1 MTQARKVALVTGAG
15 SGIGRAVAVTL
26 LNNGFDT
33 VLAGRRLDA
42 LEATAK
48 LASGTGT
55 ESLAVAT
62 DVGDPL
68 AVDALFAKLSER
80 FGRLDVLF
88 NNAGTGAPPVP
99 LEDLSYAQWKAV
111 VDANLTGAFLCTQGA
126 FRLMKAQDPRG
137 GRIINNGSIS
147 AHAPRPNSAPYTAT
161 KHAITGLTKS
171 SSLDGRKYDIAVGQ
185 IDIGNALTDLAR
197 RMTQGVPQA
206 HGAIAVEPVM
216 DVQHVANAVL
226 HMASLPLDVNVFSM
240 TVMATKMPFVG
251 RG

>member
-48 LASGTGT
+48 LAAGAGT
-55 ESLAVAT
+55 ESLTVAT

-68 AVDALFAKLSER
+68 AVDALFAKLGER

-185 IDIGNALTDLAR
+185 IDIGNALTELAA
-197 RMTQGVPQA
+197 RMAQGVPQA
-206 HGAIAVEPVM
+206 HGAIAVEPLM

-226 HMASLPLDVNVFSM
+226 HMASLPLDANVLFM

>member
-1 MTQARKVALVTGAG
+1 MGDSRKVALVTGAG

-26 LNNGFDT
+26 LKNGYDT

-48 LASGTGT
+48 LAAGANG
-55 ESLAVAT
+55 ESLVVAT
-62 DVGDPL
+62 DVGDP
-68 AVDALFAKLSER
+68 ASVDTLFGKIQQR

-99 LEDLSYAQWKAV
+99 LEDLTYAQWKAV

-185 IDIGNALTDLAR
+185 IDIGNALTELAA
-197 RMTQGVPQA
+197 RMTKGVPQA

-226 HMASLPLDVNVFSM
+226 HMASLPLDVNVLTM